1 MMAKVIR
8 PIALGRVAYAIVVT
22 LLAGSLSPLA
32 GQTSSKERIEAFAKL
47 PDWSG
52 IWELDA
58 FVGQADGQQFS
69 AEGQRRLKEY
79 AAEMHPSFT
88 PEYQAKYDEIRKK
101 IQAAIAADPDH
112 PPVTHDPLC
121 APPPFPA
128 TSSPGMY
135 QWLVTPEETTF
146 ISTVG
151 AVRHIYTDG
160 RSHPPK
166 DELWPTLMG
175 DSIGHWEG
183 DTLVVDTIATRK
195 RLYTGE
201 LSGFFVPMSDQ
212 LHFTE
217 RIRMVA
223 HDRMQID
230 YTADDPVALAKPI
243 HAVIVHARVTD
254 FNRMIEETDCEQ
266 NERDPVVDGRF
277 KTVVK

>member
-1 MMAKVIR
+1 VIAR
-8 PIALGRVAYAIVVT
+8 AAVLAAILSLGAT
-22 LLAGSLSPLA
+22 LWTAN
-32 GQTSSKERIEAFAKL
+32 GQTSSKERIKAFAKL
-47 PDWSG
+47 PDWTG

-58 FVGQADGQQFS
+58 FVGQSDGQQFS
-69 AEGQRRLKEY
+69 AEGQKKLRDY
-79 AAEMHPSFT
+79 AAALHPSFT
-88 PEYQAKYDEIRKK
+88 PEYQAKYEEIRKK

-128 TSSPGMY
+128 TSTPGMY
-135 QWLVTPEETTF
+135 QWQLTPEEATF

-175 DSIGHWEG
+175 DSIGRWEG

-195 RLYTGE
+195 RFYMGE
-201 LSGFFVPMSDQ
+201 LSGFFVPASDQ

-217 RIRMVA
+217 RIRMVN
-223 HDRMQID
+223 HNMMQVD
-230 YTADDPVALAKPI
+230 YTAEDPVALAKPT
-243 HAVIVHARVTD
+243 HAVITHTRVTD
-254 FNRMIEETDCEQ
+254 FSRMVEETDCEQ
-266 NERDPVVDGRF
+266 NERDPVVNGRF
-277 KTVVK
+277 QTVVK